1 MKQIDLMI
9 IKGKFDKAKLE
20 INKIMKE
27 TVDGDNL

>member
-20 INKIMKE
+20 INKIMK
-27 TVDGDNL
+27 NCRWR